1 MKHLFI
7 YFLLSVFLAL
17 PSQMKAQI
25 NQWQDVYEVKK
36 KDTLFGIAKKYSI
49 SLQDL
54 LDANPEMKA
63 EGYELK
69 KGATIFIPHAKTVS
83 APVVPAKTEK
93 KEAARSSTVKIGVML
108 PLHDVDGDGRRMVE
122 YYRGLL
128 LACDSLKRQGI
139 STEIRAWNVPIDADI
154 RQTLLT
160 ESS

>member
-1 MKHLFI
+1 
-7 YFLLSVFLAL
+7 
-17 PSQMKAQI
+17 MKAQI

-83 APVVPAKTEK
+83 APLCQPRRRRK
-93 KEAARSSTVKIGVML
+93 RL
-108 PLHDVDGDGRRMVE
+108 PGHRL
-122 YYRGLL
+122 
-128 LACDSLKRQGI
+128 
-139 STEIRAWNVPIDADI
+139 
-154 RQTLLT
+154 
-160 ESS
+160 